1 MSKPPYFL
9 IALLGAGVFFSMV
22 IDTRNP
28 PLKWNPLG
36 LKDGWGARWISRL
49 LTDQADD
56 AYHGGA
62 KHDIKFS
69 PKTKIGRL
77 IEKTVDTR
85 GESGRTGRQRADEE
99 AQLAY
104 SLAVKNWLRF
114 ARDIDP
120 SNFNSFF
127 VYYNWLVE
135 GFTGV
140 EVGEDGGEKEGE
152 DFGGEL
158 FEKKEDAVLGIGKRD
173 RDLRE
178 ALAAVDMFLQN
189 VKLQNSLDCTN
200 AAVALWMK
208 YEAELSLSPKGKDRA
223 SLRETLAKM
232 RTLEALGKRLG
243 VGKANTYDVEQ
254 SDQYARALM
263 KNISEFIS
271 Q

>member
-22 IDTRNP
+22 IDTRTP
-28 PLKWNPLG
+28 PRKWNPLG
-36 LKDGWGARWISRL
+36 LKDGWGARWISRM

-69 PKTKIGRL
+69 PKTKMGRW

-85 GESGRTGRQRADEE
+85 GESGREGRQRADEE

-140 EVGEDGGEKEGE
+140 EVGDGDGE
-152 DFGGEL
+152 DLSDEL
-158 FEKKEDAVLGIGKRD
+158 FEEKENPVLGIGKRD

-178 ALAAVDMFLQN
+178 ALEAADVFLQN

-208 YEAELSLSPKGKDRA
+208 YEAELSLFPKDKDRD
-223 SLRETLAKM
+223 SLKETLAKM

-243 VGKANTYDVEQ
+243 VGKANAYDVEQ